1 MGGEEGADG
10 LVKDLEAFAGRADFR
25 AEKQGKTVRVRGQF
39 APSRGSDHV
48 FSLQRY
54 RISCCAADAI
64 PLDVP
69 IVTRESLAT
78 RASDL
83 KINQWVKVT
92 GVIDFQQIGGQYQT
106 GLRVLNL
113 APGQPCPPGSHPVL
127 QDSPLAC
134 CKS

>member
-1 MGGEEGADG
+1 MIGGAQANQGEVLSWLAALYMTEEEGSDV
-10 LVKDLEAFAGRADFR
+10 LFKDLENYASRPELR
-25 AEKQGKTVRVRGQF
+25 AEKQGKTVRVRGQY

-64 PLDVP
+64 PLHVP

-92 GVIDFQQIGGQYQT
+92 GVIDFQQIGGQYNT
-106 GLRVLNL
+106 L
-113 APGQPCPPGSHPVL
+113 PPPPNPARL
-127 QDSPLAC
+127 P
-134 CKS
+134 